1 MESDERLLLPP
12 VPIPRFVAHA
22 RLLQVKMGSLGPIR
36 GHSNVSVSAVVPR
49 SAGPPVAVPLDL
61 YISV

>member
-12 VPIPRFVAHA
+12 APIPRFVAHA
-22 RLLQVKMGSLGPIR
+22 RLLQDKVCSLGPIR
-36 GHSNVSVSAVVPR
+36 GSSNASVSTVVLG
-49 SAGPPVAVPLDL
+49 SAGPPVAVPLYL